1 LYHQLLQAVQ
11 LPRFTNNNSSSM
23 LQSKFNY
30 ALVTGGSRGIGKE
43 VCRQL
48 LQKGKPV
55 LFTSTNKAAGQ
66 RIAQELS
73 TISSASVHCLVLDQ
87 GSLSSVQQ
95 LVQQVQQQYNQQV
108 DLLINNAAV
117 MIRHKW
123 DAESY
128 ATTLAVNTVG
138 PMALTEGLLPS
149 LAPDSL
155 IIMVTSGESDGL
167 LHGWQHMC

>member
-1 LYHQLLQAVQ
+1 
-11 LPRFTNNNSSSM
+11 M

-55 LFTSTNKAAGQ
+55 LFTSTNQAAGQ
-66 RIAQELS
+66 RVAQELS
-73 TISSASVHCLVLDQ
+73 TISSAPVHCLVLDQ
-87 GSLSSVQQ
+87 GSPSSVQQ
-95 LVQQVQQQYNQQV
+95 LVQQIQQQYDQQV
-108 DLLINNAAV
+108 DLLINNAAI

-138 PMALTEGLLPS
+138 PLALTEGLLPS

-155 IIMVTSGESDGL
+155 IIMVTSGEALPHPRLRAAALRGCAMISL
-167 LHGWQHMC
+167 LSA